1 MQIPP
6 HIRNRNTISIL
17 RPVGARTSAGR
28 ESPDVPR
35 RGRFEA
41 WPSRL
46 STALRAVA
54 TLVLVAVFSEEAAA
68 QCTLP
73 TPPGQ
78 VLPARVTDIV
88 TVEARIRS
96 LHVSWIA
103 VTGANRYVVQ
113 WKSGSEGYDSA
124 REATVSGTS
133 HTITGLT
140 PGIEHTVQ
148 VFAAT
153 RVNLGTTELPEWTI
167 VCSSAPSNM
176 ATGIPQALPPPPP
189 PPPPARVDGVT
200 VTPAVESLIVSWS
213 PVADASGY
221 KVQWRSGEQDYDPTA
236 RQART
241 AFPGYV
247 IPDLTPGTEYTVRV
261 IATRTGASD
270 GRPSEEA
277 TGTPLAAA
285 PDQVTGVA
293 VTPDVESLIV
303 SWNVVTGADGYKV
316 QWRSGEQDYD
326 PGSRQATTTGTSY
339 TIPGLTPGTEYTVR
353 VIATR
358 TGGSDGKPSDEAT
371 GVPLPRVAVSIAD
384 AAGAEGVT
392 VEFPVRL
399 DRPSGTT
406 VTLTWSTEDG
416 TAKAGEDYRAVTNGR
431 LTIRPGDRMGMLRVR
446 LLEDRRV
453 EPVETFRVRL
463 TDATNA
469 DVDPRAASGTGT
481 VTDNDVEPAR
491 SRALGM
497 VLAGMGRRIAADAVD
512 VVEGRSTRQPAAG
525 QDAADLTD
533 ARAHGMDVGGGFRRI
548 SAMEW
553 LSLGRFDLPLNRQD
567 GAAATD
573 GTTGWRLWGQGSA
586 GGFEG
591 RPEVDSRMDGE
602 VFGGY
607 VGFDYRQDRDTLLGM
622 AIAHTRGEADY
633 AIDRVTT
640 GAVDLELTSML
651 PYAHWKPRP
660 DLGIWGLLG
669 VGRGDVT
676 LKDEAGEVEA
686 DLEMLMAAS
695 GLRQEMTAW
704 RGIDVAV
711 EADAFLIELEAG
723 ATRELPKTTG
733 SASRLRLGLEG
744 RRQWDLSTGSQLTPR
759 LEIGGRWDGGDAER
773 GWGLEVGGGLAYS
786 HTMGLEIE
794 AQGRYLLAHRETAF
808 DEWGG
813 SLTVKLDPGQAGRGP
828 WLAFAPGW
836 GAQGSRAARIWD
848 GKGVFRAGGGA
859 EAPESSPDRLAL
871 EMGWGLVTQVGWG
884 RGGLLTPYA
893 KLSKAESGVRGY
905 ELGIRLEMRDGVA
918 LGVAGR
924 RSVRSGAAPEH
935 EGLLYGRLHW

>member
-1 MQIPP
+1 MAQ
-6 HIRNRNTISIL
+6 RQFATGVWFRL
-17 RPVGARTSAGR
+17 RRVGA
-28 ESPDVPR
+28 
-35 RGRFEA
+35 
-41 WPSRL
+41 
-46 STALRAVA
+46 VA
-54 TLVLVAVFSEEAAA
+54 AALVLFAAPVDYA
-68 QCTLP
+68 AGQP
-73 TPPGQ
+73 PGPGQ
-78 VLPARVTDIV
+78 VTDVRVSR
-88 TVEARIRS
+88 EAES
-96 LHVSWIA
+96 FTVSWSPVDNA
-103 VTGANRYVVQ
+103 SGYKVQ
-113 WKSGSEGYDSA
+113 WKSGTQGYDTGSRQA
-124 REATVSGTS
+124 ITTGTS
-133 HTITGLT
+133 YPIPGLT
-140 PGIEHTVQ
+140 PGTEYTV
-148 VFAAT
+148 
-153 RVNLGTTELPEWTI
+153 RVIAFVRPNSENPLELQDG
-167 VCSSAPSNM
+167 APSEE
-176 ATGIPQALPPPPP
+176 ATFSTPPPPP
-189 PPPPARVDGVT
+189 PPPLPPLGRTDGVT
-200 VTPAVESLIVSWS
+200 VTPGVESLIVSWN
-213 PVADASGY
+213 PVDAASGY

-236 RQART
+236 RQARIG
-241 AFPGYV
+241 FPGYV
-247 IPDLTPGTEYTVRV
+247 IPGLVPGTEYTVRV

-270 GRPSEEA
+270 GKPSEEA
-277 TGTPLAAA
+277 TGTPLAAV

-293 VTPDVESLIV
+293 VTPDVESLVV
-303 SWNVVTGADGYKV
+303 SWNPVADAGGYKV
-316 QWRSGEQDYD
+316 QWRSGTREYD
-326 PGSRQATTTGTSY
+326 TGSRQATTTGTGY
-339 TIPGLTPGTEYTVR
+339 TIPGLVPGTEYTVR

-358 TGGSDGKPSDEAT
+358 TGASDGKPSEEAT

-384 AAGAEGVT
+384 AAGAEGAT

-399 DRPSGTT
+399 SRPSGAT

-431 LTIRPGDRMGMLRVR
+431 LTIRPGDRTGTLRVR

-481 VTDNDVEPAR
+481 VTDDDVETAR
-491 SRALGM
+491 SRALGL

-512 VVEGRSTRQPAAG
+512 MVEGRSTRQPAAA
-525 QDAADLTD
+525 QAAP
-533 ARAHGMDVGGGFRRI
+533 VGLSPKEGFRRV
-548 SAMEW
+548 SAME
-553 LSLGRFDLPLNRQD
+553 LSSLGRFDLPLNRQD

-573 GTTGWRLWGQGSA
+573 GATGWRLWGQGSA

-591 RPEVDSRMDGE
+591 RPEADSRMDGE

-607 VGFDYRQDRDTLLGM
+607 VGLDYRQDRDTLLGM

-640 GAVDLELTSML
+640 GAADLELTSML

-686 DLEMLMAAS
+686 DVEMLMAAS

-711 EADAFLIELEAG
+711 AADAFLIELETDA
-723 ATRELPKTTG
+723 ARDLPKTTG
-733 SASRLRLGLEG
+733 NARRLRLGLEG
-744 RRQWDLSTGSQLTPR
+744 RRRWDVSAGSQLTPS

-786 HTMGLEIE
+786 HTMGLEVE
-794 AQGRYLLAHRETAF
+794 AQGRFLVAHRKAAF

-813 SLTVKLDPGQAGRGP
+813 SLTVKFDPGQAGRGP

-836 GAQGSRAARIWD
+836 GAEGSRAARIWD
-848 GKGVFRAGGGA
+848 GKGVFRTGGGA

-871 EMGWGLVTQVGWG
+871 DMGWGLVTQGG
-884 RGGLLTPYA
+884 AGLLTPYA
-893 KLSKAESGVRGY
+893 RLSKAESGVRGY
-905 ELGIRLEMRDGVA
+905 ELGARLETRDGVA

-924 RSVRSGAAPEH
+924 RSVRSGAASEH